1 MNPIILQNFLHEYS
15 QILGYAIYFL
25 MIPIIGG
32 YRRFNNKISV
42 INEQLK
48 ESNKALEDVKLGVA
62 RMEGKIEAILN
73 LKKI

>member
-1 MNPIILQNFLHEYS
+1 
-15 QILGYAIYFL
+15 